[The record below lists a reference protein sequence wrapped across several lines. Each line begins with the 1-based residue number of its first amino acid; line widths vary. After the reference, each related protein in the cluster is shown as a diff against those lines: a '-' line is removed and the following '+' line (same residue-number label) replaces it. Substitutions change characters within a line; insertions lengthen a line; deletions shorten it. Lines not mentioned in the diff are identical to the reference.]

1 MKKSNIKQSLEDD
14 LLKLIK
20 TSKIPALYIKQG
32 FDRFLK
38 NYLSR
43 ISEDDIVEYPAEKLI
58 HIALNHWKLA
68 QKRQKDEILIDIFNP
83 DLKEHGWRS
92 KHTGVCIV
100 VRDMPFLVDTSRML
114 FDRLDIDIHFSIN
127 TPQLFFQRDSRG
139 RMKGLLPKREPNCEQ
154 EAFIYFEVN
163 RQSDPKIIKE
173 IHNALI
179 DSLEDVAMSVDDWPA
194 MQDKV
199 REQINMLDR
208 YQSTIDSDLI
218 AESQGF
224 LKWLLNGHF
233 IFLGAREYKA
243 VGKGSKRALHLVPN
257 NSLGLL
263 RDTRKSKLIR
273 YYDDLPPKAR
283 KMALSRQMLITMPET
298 NTRSTVHR
306 PTYTICVAVKILGKD
321 GEIKGEQRFVGLY
334 TSSVYYNYLSS
345 IPLLRKKYDDV
356 LRIANYPREAY
367 AGKALAH
374 IIETLP
380 RDELFQLDTKEL
392 YDLAMGIL
400 NIQER
405 RKVSFFM
412 RKDSYERYCSCF
424 VFIPRDN
431 FNALVMNLTK
441 ACLMKHLH
449 GTEVNFTTHF
459 FETGLV
465 RLHYI
470 VRIDPKKKH
479 RFDIEEIEKEIN
491 QIGTSWYDGF
501 NQALSKHFDEEEV
514 GKLLKKYRDAFSL
527 HYQHQF
533 SAQESVADV
542 ELIEYAL
549 ENQPLVAKL
558 DLLPSRQG
566 EGFSLKIYHKSDPIH
581 LSDIIPILENFG
593 FEVLTEVP
601 YFVNRKDEDTVIIN
615 DFHVALNADLR
626 HDFAQ
631 VRKHIET
638 ACFAIWKGRAED
650 DRFNGLIM
658 KANMNWQQ
666 VTILRMYGKYLRQIG
681 FRFSQ
686 DYVADVLCKQADLA
700 SILVEYF
707 STKFDPELDMKDEDA
722 RLEKCLALESDFNEG
737 MAQVNT
743 LDEDRIL
750 RKFFEVMRATVRTNM
765 YQNKDGNCYYSYKLS
780 SKDIPDLKEP
790 VPLFEFFVYSPKH
803 NGHHSGFEGVHI
815 RFSTVARGGIR
826 ISKRREDYRQEVL
839 DLATTQ
845 DVKNSLIVPSGA
857 KGGFVPYFDDSLT
870 SNDEAAK
877 ENVNCYRDYIRGM
890 LDLTDNIVKG
900 KTIKPDRTLCYDK
913 TDTYFVVAADRG
925 TATYSDEAN
934 HLSRER
940 HFWLDDA
947 FASGGSEGYDHK
959 KIGITAKGA
968 WESVKHHF
976 SALNI
981 DINNTDFSVAGIGD
995 MSGDVFGNGML
1006 LSKHILLK
1014 AAFNHVHIFVDPNPD
1029 AAISYKERERLFKLP
1044 RSAWT
1049 DYDDKLIS
1057 KGGGV
1062 FSRFSKSIAL
1072 SPEMKKLFHTD
1083 ESSVSPVELVRMIL
1097 SMHVDLLWNGGIGT
1111 YVKASH
1117 ETHTQVHDRS
1127 NNAVR
1132 INADELKA
1140 KIVAEGGN
1148 LGLTQS
1154 ARIEYEACGGLINT
1168 DFIDNSAGVDCSD
1181 HEVNIKIMLNQL
1193 VQDNKLS
1200 LKQRNTLLRAMT
1212 DDVSELVL
1220 SNNRRQNQ
1228 SITVAAQQSVD
1239 QNNIYRRYLSYLMD
1253 KQIIDRRREI
1263 LPSDAELSER
1273 HKSKKGLYRAEISVL
1288 MAKTK
1293 NHLKN
1298 ILVDSRLCTDD
1309 LFTKLIFSAFP
1320 SVLEEKYKKEI
1331 LAHKLRTQLVAT
1343 QLSNLV
1349 VDEMGLIFV
1358 YQLHEQTSKSILSV
1372 LKAYLVCREIFSLPE
1387 ILGMIDAHE
1396 DNLPRDQYLC
1406 LREEYV
1412 EFVKTATQWFLHTP
1426 IIKKSCSELVSHFKK
1441 PVSQYESKIT
1451 NYLSDRKLVH
1461 FRQSLDDAIK
1471 MNFSEKEAK
1480 RLASLPFLLDAL
1492 KVIGY
1497 ADYFLQPVHVVA
1509 TLHNHLMYELNIQSI
1524 VAMVEQY
1531 EIEDHWTAAAIINL
1545 KKKLDY
1551 LIQRLIGEMISTKA
1565 IKPQQKASDWD
1576 KANIDRL
1583 ERWHNLLEEC
1593 QDGFANSH
1601 SRLAT
1606 LSVVINML
1614 GQFSKKKR
1622 R

>member
-1 MKKSNIKQSLEDD
+1 MKKSDDKQLFEHGM
-14 LLKLIK
+14 LKLSK
-20 TSKIPALYIKQG
+20 SLKIPAQYKKQG
-32 FDRFLK
+32 FQDFLK

-43 ISEDDIVEYPAEKLI
+43 ITQDDIIEYPAEKLI
-58 HIALNHWKLA
+58 NIALHHWKLA
-68 QKRQKDEILIDIFNP
+68 QKRKRDAILIEIFNP
-83 DLKEHGWRS
+83 ETKAHGWQS
-92 KHTGVCIV
+92 KHTGVCII

-127 TPQLFFQRDSRG
+127 TPQLYFERDSQG
-139 RMKGLLPKREPNCEQ
+139 AMKKLLTKRQPKCLQ
-154 EAFIYFEVN
+154 EAFIYFEIN
-163 RQSDPKIIKE
+163 RQSDPKVIQQIYQS
-173 IHNALI
+173 LV
-179 DSLEDVAMSVDDWPA
+179 DSLEDVAMAVDDWQA

-199 REQINMLDR
+199 REQINMLDD

-243 VGKGSKRALHLVPN
+243 MGKGSKHALHLIPE

-263 RDTRKSKLIR
+263 RDTRNSKLVR
-273 YYDDLPPKAR
+273 YYDDLPAKAK
-283 KMALSRQMLITMPET
+283 KMAHSRQMLITMPET

-306 PTYTICVAVKILGKD
+306 PTYTICVAVKILDKKGA
-321 GEIKGEQRFVGLY
+321 IKGEQRFIGLY

-345 IPLLRKKYDDV
+345 IPLLRKKYDEV
-356 LRIANYPREAY
+356 LRMANYPREAY

-380 RDELFQLDTKEL
+380 RDELFQLDIKGL
-392 YDLAMGIL
+392 YDLSMGIL
-400 NIQER
+400 DIQER

-431 FNALVMNLTK
+431 FNATVMNLTRD
-441 ACLMKHLH
+441 CLMRHLN

-479 RFDIEEIEKEIN
+479 RFNAKEIEKEIME
-491 QIGTSWYDGF
+491 IGTSWYDGF
-501 NQALSKHFDEEEV
+501 NVALSKRFAEEEAS
-514 GKLLKKYRDAFSL
+514 KLLKKYRDAFSL
-527 HYQHQF
+527 HYQNQF
-533 SAQESVADV
+533 SAQESVSDV
-542 ELIEYAL
+542 ALIEHSLDQQA
-549 ENQPLVAKL
+549 LVAKL
-558 DLLPSRQG
+558 ELIPCLENP
-566 EGFSLKIYHKSDPIH
+566 GFSLKIYHKNDPIH

-593 FEVLTEVP
+593 FQVLTEVP
-601 YFVNRKDEDTVIIN
+601 YFVNRKGEDTVMIN
-615 DFHVALNADLR
+615 DFHVTMSTDLR
-626 HDFAQ
+626 HDFAE
-631 VRKHIET
+631 VRKHIEN
-638 ACFAIWKGRAED
+638 ACFAIWKGQAED
-650 DRFNGLIM
+650 DRYNGLIL

-686 DYVADVLCKQADLA
+686 DYIADVLCKQPDLA
-700 SILVEYF
+700 STLVDF
-707 STKFDPELDMKDEDA
+707 FMTKFDPDSDFKKDNGREERCA
-722 RLEKCLALESDFNEG
+722 QLEATFNEG
-737 MAQVNT
+737 MAQVAT

-750 RKFFEVMRATVRTNM
+750 RKFFEVIKATVRTNM
-765 YQNKDGNCYYSYKLS
+765 YQSKEGKPYYSYKLS

-790 VPLFEFFVYSPKH
+790 VPMFEFFVYSPKH

-857 KGGFVPYFDDSLT
+857 KGGFVPYFDASTT
-870 SNDEAAK
+870 SRDDAAK
-877 ENVNCYRDYIRGM
+877 ENVSCYRDYIRGM

-900 KTIKPDRTLCYDK
+900 KTVKPERTLCYDK
-913 TDTYFVVAADRG
+913 SDTYFVVAADRG

-934 HLSRER
+934 HLSHER
-940 HFWLDDA
+940 GFWLDDA

-976 SALNI
+976 SALNV
-981 DINNTDFSVAGIGD
+981 DINKTDFSVAGIGD

-1014 AAFNHVHIFVDPNPD
+1014 AAFNHVHIFIDPNPN
-1029 AAISYKERERLFKLP
+1029 AAKSYKERERLFKLP
-1044 RSAWT
+1044 GSAWT
-1049 DYDDKLIS
+1049 DYNQKLIS
-1057 KGGGV
+1057 KGGGI
-1062 FSRFSKSIAL
+1062 FSRFSKSIPL
-1072 SPEMKKLFHTD
+1072 SSEMKKMFNTD
-1083 ESSVSPVELVRMIL
+1083 QGSVTPVELVRMIL
-1097 SMHVDLLWNGGIGT
+1097 AMRVDLLWNGGIGT

-1117 ETHTQVHDRS
+1117 ETNAQAHDRS

-1132 INADELKA
+1132 INADQMKA

-1154 ARIEYEACGGLINT
+1154 ARIQYESCGGLINT

-1193 VQDNKLS
+1193 VQEKKLS
-1200 LKQRNTLLRAMT
+1200 CKQRNTLLRAMT
-1212 DDVSELVL
+1212 DEVSDLVL

-1239 QNNIYRRYLSYLMD
+1239 QSSIYRRYLTYLMD

-1263 LPSDAELSER
+1263 LPSDNELNDR
-1273 HKSKKGLYRAEISVL
+1273 QKNHQGMRRAEISVL

-1298 ILVDSRLCTDD
+1298 ILSESRLCTDD

-1320 SVLEEKYKKEI
+1320 SVLAEKYKKQI
-1331 LAHKLRTQLVAT
+1331 LGHKLRTQLVAT

-1358 YQLHEQTSKSILSV
+1358 YQLHEQTSKSMLNV
-1372 LKAYLVCREIFSLPE
+1372 LKAYLVCREIFALPE
-1387 ILGMIDAHE
+1387 ILEMIDAHE
-1396 DNLPRDQYLC
+1396 DRLPREQYLC
-1406 LREEYV
+1406 MREEYV

-1441 PVSQYESKIT
+1441 PVFQYESKIT
-1451 NYLSDRKLVH
+1451 NYLSDKKLVQ
-1461 FRQSLDDAIK
+1461 FNRSLEDAIK
-1471 MNFSEKEAK
+1471 MDFTEKQAK

-1497 ADYFLQPVHVVA
+1497 ADYFLQPIHTVA

-1524 VAMVEQY
+1524 VTMVEQY

-1565 IKPQQKASDWD
+1565 KNPQQKTSDWD
-1576 KANIDRL
+1576 KANIHRL
-1583 ERWHNLLEEC
+1583 ERWHDLLEEC
-1593 QDGFANSH
+1593 QDGFANSQ

-1606 LSVVINML
+1606 LSVVISML

-1622 R
+1622 K